1 MRGLTSTAA
10 GIGLVAAALWL
21 FSSGGAN
28 TTVLMCAA
36 GALVLLYR
44 GYQGLTIAESAGD
57 AMVPMEFVSNPRGA
71 IVDLATQQVEKLI
84 DGARGEARD
93 GAAGEQPFDADAA
106 ISRYLEKRSEQ
117 LPTPTELSPA
127 PRGFGRKGL

>member
-10 GIGLVAAALWL
+10 GIGLLAATLWL
-21 FSSGGAN
+21 FSKGGAN
-28 TTVLMCAA
+28 PAVLVCAA

-57 AMVPMEFVSNPRGA
+57 AMVSMELASNPRGA
-71 IVDLATQQVEKLI
+71 ILDLATQQVERLLS
-84 DGARGEARD
+84 DARGEGED
-93 GAAGEQPFDADAA
+93 GAAGKPAFDADAV

-117 LPTPTELSPA
+117 PPAAAESNPA